1 MSQPLVDQ
9 QKPPVPGWGEEEAR
23 LMDLDA
29 DQKVTFQDQLKTQSY
44 PDWDMNGI
52 EKLGYLLI

>member
-44 PDWDMNGI
+44 PNWDI
-52 EKLGYLLI
+52 Y